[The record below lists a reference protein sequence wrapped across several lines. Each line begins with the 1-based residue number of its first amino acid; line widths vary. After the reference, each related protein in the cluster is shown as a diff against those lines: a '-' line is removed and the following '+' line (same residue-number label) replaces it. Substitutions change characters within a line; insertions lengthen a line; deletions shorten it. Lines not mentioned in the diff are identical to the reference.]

1 MQALFGCHVGAI
13 RVNIKMNLTKEE
25 NVNSGPEPAYT
36 PIDDLK
42 PTLECG
48 TEYFFDAAERSSVAD
63 LVKTAHEWCRAD
75 SVPADKRVPEFL
87 RGLYWM
93 KDLGLPDI
101 AFCPSLAEWTK
112 KPGGGAVAKLAVWTH
127 FVFRKAK
134 GENVSSLAENV
145 AAVPG
150 LGRFRKNG
158 GPLIY
163 TIDFPDDTFEVASI
177 TTNYWLLN
185 RFIKFPLRAFKEG
198 EATPDGQVVSQK
210 KGDVWD
216 RPSFFGWGVVTDWF
230 KFENKKARYYAVRV
244 WEDDGTEAGK
254 INQDIYDKMKEA
266 ELAQTSDG
274 DTFVRYHPKC

>member
-1 MQALFGCHVGAI
+1 MPLTLLLCMQALFGCHVGAI
-13 RVNIKMNLTKEE
+13 RVNIKMNLSKDE
-25 NVNSGPEPAYT
+25 NFNSGPEYT

-48 TEYFFDAAERSSVAD
+48 TEYFFETPEHSSLAD
-63 LVKTAHEWCRAD
+63 LVKTAHNWCRAD

-93 KDLGLPDI
+93 KDLDLPDI

-134 GENVSSLAENV
+134 GEDVSSLAANV
-145 AAVPG
+145 AAIPV
-150 LGRFRKNG
+150 LG

-163 TIDFPDDTFEVASI
+163 TIDFPDDTFDAASI
-177 TTNYWLLN
+177 TTNSWLMN
-185 RFIKFPLRAFKEG
+185 RFIKFPLRAFKKG
-198 EATPDGQVVSQK
+198 EATPDGQVVSKK

-216 RPSFFGWGVVTDWF
+216 RPSFFGFGVFSDWF
-230 KFENKKARYYAVRV
+230 KFEYKRLGIMQSVSGRMMALMLARSIKTY
-244 WEDDGTEAGK
+244 TTK
-254 INQDIYDKMKEA
+254 
-266 ELAQTSDG
+266 
-274 DTFVRYHPKC
+274 